1 MVYATGSR
9 ILRFL
14 VNLLLRNI
22 SKNCDCEAFPWNK
35 FNVFR
40 GERVF
45 EEEPEIF
52 DGFLRL
58 AEFLV
63 FVFRFGWVALMQKR
77 TSRTFWKSSQSCS
90 SAWLSCAHLLDH
102 QSKATS
108 SSDSS
113 LPVNSGAQAM
123 NTRSKAELLQSLLQP
138 FKLDSYQSDTW

>member
-1 MVYATGSR
+1 MVYGIGSR

-14 VNLLLRNI
+14 VNLLRNI

-63 FVFRFGWVALMQKR
+63 FVSVELLGCKKEQVELFGNHRKVVHQPGWVVHTCLITKAKQHRALI
-77 TSRTFWKSSQSCS
+77 
-90 SAWLSCAHLLDH
+90 ALSPWILVPRLWILWVKQNYFKVC
-102 QSKATS
+102 
-108 SSDSS
+108 
-113 LPVNSGAQAM
+113 
-123 NTRSKAELLQSLLQP
+123 LQP